1 MKQFF
6 IVRLEEHL
14 VTDIRVEA
22 DSLTQAI
29 EVVEEEGLN
38 SGEHLKFTESR
49 QITQVGV
56 GGGNDNV

>member
-14 VTDIRVEA
+14 VTHMRVEA
-22 DSLTQAI
+22 DSIAQAVEI
-29 EVVEEEGLN
+29 VEEEGLN

-49 QITQVGV
+49 QITQVEVV
-56 GGGNDNV
+56 GEVDNV